1 MERRLAGA
9 RVGIWSFGLDALP
22 LSQARDAVRC
32 VSEAGYGS
40 LFFAEGARSREAL
53 THAAMLLAA
62 DARLVIGT
70 GIANIWARDP
80 VAMASASRTLGEAF
94 AGRFVLGMGV
104 SHAGALARRGHV
116 ADPKPLALV
125 REYLAAMDA
134 ADLLQPPVTPAVPR
148 LLAALRPGMLG
159 LAGELASGAHTYFVP
174 VEHTVRARDALGPE
188 PLLVVEQAAV
198 VNASSAAA
206 REIARHHTE
215 HYLARDNY
223 RNNLRWLGFSD
234 QELSGSGSDAVVDAL
249 VVHGGT
255 DEIAERVSA
264 HFAAGADQVL
274 IQFIG
279 SEPGFPAHDVA
290 ALAPVLT
297 TL

>member
-1 MERRLAGA
+1 MERRLADA
-9 RVGIWSFGLDALP
+9 RVGVWSFDLDALT
-22 LSQARDAVRC
+22 LSQGRDAVRC

-53 THAAMLLAA
+53 THAATLLDA
-62 DARLVIGT
+62 DPRLVIGT

-80 VAMASASRTLGEAF
+80 VAMASAARTLGEAS

-116 ADPKPLALV
+116 ADPKPIAHL

-134 ADLLQPPVTPAVPR
+134 ADLLQPPLSPPVPR
-148 LLAALRPGMLG
+148 LLAALRPGMLA
-159 LAGELASGAHTYFVP
+159 LAGELAQGAHTYFVP
-174 VEHTVRARDALGPE
+174 VEHTVRAREVLGPDS
-188 PLLVVEQAAV
+188 LLVVEQAAV
-198 VNASSAAA
+198 LAGSTAAA

-215 HYLARDNY
+215 HYLQRDNY
-223 RNNLRWLGFSD
+223 RNNLRWLGFSE

-249 VVHGGT
+249 VVHGGP

-264 HFAAGADQVL
+264 HFAAGADHVLVQVL
-274 IQFIG
+274 G
-279 SEPGFPAHDVA
+279 SEPGFPAAELA
-290 ALAPVLT
+290 ALAPALT
-297 TL
+297 SL

>member
-1 MERRLAGA
+1 MQQ
-9 RVGIWSFGLDALP
+9 RVGVWSFDLDALP

-32 VSEAGYGS
+32 VADVGYGS

-62 DARLVIGT
+62 DPRLVIGT
-70 GIANIWARDP
+70 GIANMWARDP
-80 VAMASASRTLGEAF
+80 VAMASASRTLGEASS
-94 AGRFVLGMGV
+94 GRFVLGMGV

-125 REYLAAMDA
+125 REYLAAMAA
-134 ADLLQPPVTPAVPR
+134 ADLLQPDVAPPVPR

-174 VEHTVRARDALGPE
+174 VAHTVRARDVMGPE

-198 VNASSAAA
+198 VNVSSAAA

-234 QELSGSGSDAVVDAL
+234 EELSGSGSDAVVDAL
-249 VVHGGT
+249 VVCGGP

-274 IQFIG
+274 IQVLG
-279 SEPGFPAHDVA
+279 SKPGFPARELQMLAPAVA
-290 ALAPVLT
+290 AL
-297 TL
+297 